1 MRPIRQEALLKK
13 ELGIGVCQG
22 ESSSVSIP
30 ELIDAERENASQA
43 PRLREVFDTS
53 ILIAAF
59 LARPH
64 APESEHQ
71 EASIKRFA
79 TAVKKHSSR
88 APHALAEVYASMNA
102 RPAKPSDCSMASG
115 PSESAI
121 RGKGQ

>member
-13 ELGIGVCQG
+13 ELGIWVCQG

-59 LARPH
+59 FG
-64 APESEHQ
+64 
-71 EASIKRFA
+71 EAA
-79 TAVKKHSSR
+79 CT
-88 APHALAEVYASMNA
+88 
-102 RPAKPSDCSMASG
+102 
-115 PSESAI
+115 
-121 RGKGQ
+121 